1 MSRFFCLRSWRDR
14 ILLAMAAADRDDSK
28 LLKSAL
34 KTGTFAPVYYFH
46 GDDEYVKNE
55 QLRRV
60 LDAAVD
66 RATRDF
72 NLEMLRGAEVEPEAL
87 ASLLR
92 TPPMMAERRAVVVR
106 DVHALKRDARRAL
119 DDYLVHPLPDVL
131 LLLIA
136 PSGAK
141 PDKSLLAHS
150 AAIEFKPLAGAR
162 VPKWIAYYVE
172 HDLEA
177 SITDGA
183 VTLLQ
188 EAVGTEL
195 AQLKLELDKLADF
208 VGGGRIDEAAVSA
221 VVGVQ
226 AGRTLGDLLD
236 AVARRDGEA
245 SLAMLP
251 AIMEQPKSSATTVI
265 MALTAQTL
273 VIGWVRAARDN
284 GAHPA
289 RLRGDLFA
297 ILKESGSVYTGR
309 GWNEFI
315 DTCLRESDRWTPRA
329 IDDALEALLRAE
341 SSAKESRL
349 SSDEQV
355 IATLILSLCGAPTRR
370 RAA

>member
-1 MSRFFCLRSWRDR
+1 M
-14 ILLAMAAADRDDSK
+14 AADRDDSR

-34 KTGTFAPVYYFH
+34 KTGSFAPVYYFH
-46 GDDEYVKNE
+46 GDDEYVKSE

-60 LDAAVD
+60 LDAGVD
-66 RATRDF
+66 SATRDF
-72 NLEMLRGAEVEPEAL
+72 NLEMLRGPDVDAEAL

-119 DDYLVHPLPDVL
+119 DEYLAHPLPDVL
-131 LLLIA
+131 LLLIT
-136 PSGAK
+136 PTGAK

-150 AAIEFKPLAGAR
+150 VAVEFKPLAGER

-172 HDLEA
+172 HDLHA
-177 SITDGA
+177 SITEGA

-188 EAVGTEL
+188 ESVGTEL
-195 AQLKLELDKLADF
+195 AQLKIELDKLASF
-208 VGGGRIDEAAVSA
+208 VGDAPINEAAVSA

-226 AGRTLGDLLD
+226 AGRTMGDLLD
-236 AVARRDGEA
+236 AVARRDGESA
-245 SLAMLP
+245 LAMLP
-251 AIMEQPKSSATTVI
+251 AVMEQPKSSAATVI
-265 MALTAQTL
+265 MALAAQTL
-273 VIGWVRAARDN
+273 AIGWVQAVRER

-297 ILKESGSVYTGR
+297 VLKESGSVFTGR
-309 GWNEFI
+309 GWNEFVES
-315 DTCLRESDRWTPRA
+315 CLRESHRWSPRDVDR
-329 IDDALEALLRAE
+329 ALEALLRAE
-341 SSAKESRL
+341 SSAKESKL

-355 IATLILSLCGAPTRR
+355 LATLILSICGAPTRR